1 MYALIQFRDL
11 SLLTSEIA
19 VISGLYPKRGMEKP
33 GVCFDVV
40 LKSGTTQVI
49 TFNVDDRGGD
59 VDQTTKDAEQ
69 SRAATLTQ
77 WERWL
82 EAENVIDGCTDDN
95 LETRQCYVKGGS
107 FYVKSKEDSE
117 EKSQSQDQG

>member
-1 MYALIQFRDL
+1 MQALIRFREL
-11 SLLTSEIA
+11 SLLIGEIA
-19 VISGLYPKRGMEKP
+19 VVSGLYPKRGMEKP

-40 LKSGTTQVI
+40 MKSGAVQVI
-49 TFNVDDRGGD
+49 VFNVDDRGGN

-77 WERWL
+77 WERYL
-82 EAENVIDGCTDDN
+82 EKENEIDGDSELDI
-95 LETRQCYVKGGS
+95 RQCYVKGGS

-117 EKSQSQDQG
+117 EKGQSQD